1 MPPPRHAVLRHAAP
15 PHPLALGLL
24 ARYIP
29 SMGSPITV
37 TPIDEMR
44 CRFTVGDPL
53 VEAGVHHFASCEEA
67 KGVPVAEAV
76 LGVPGVVEIIVSDRT
91 ITVVKRSERDWSQL
105 EEPIKYAIEAAAP
118 APPTEAGPSNGAP
131 LDDDSMFDLVAEIFE
146 REVNPSVASH
156 GGRVDLIDV
165 QDSTVI
171 VRMQGGCQG
180 CGMANVTLRQG
191 IEGSLRRVI
200 PTLRGIEDITDHSA
214 GTNPYF
220 ASEKK

>member
-1 MPPPRHAVLRHAAP
+1 MSPPIV
-15 PHPLALGLL
+15 
-24 ARYIP
+24 
-29 SMGSPITV
+29 V
-37 TPIDEMR
+37 KPIDDMR
-44 CRFTVGDPL
+44 CSFTVAEPL
-53 VEAGVHHFASCEEA
+53 VDAGVHHFASCAEA
-67 KGVPVAEAV
+67 EGFPVAEAV
-76 LGVPGVVEIIVSDRT
+76 LAVPGVAEVLVSDRT
-91 ITVVKRSERDWSQL
+91 ITVVKRGARDWYQL
-105 EEPIKYAIEAAAP
+105 EEPIKYAIEAAAT
-118 APPTEAGPSNGAP
+118 AVPPEADRGDGTV
-131 LDDDSMFDLVAEIFE
+131 LDDDSMFDLVAQIFE

-191 IEGSLRRVI
+191 IEGSLRRAI
-200 PTLRGIEDITDHSA
+200 PTLRGVEDITDHSA

>member
-1 MPPPRHAVLRHAAP
+1 
-15 PHPLALGLL
+15 
-24 ARYIP
+24 
-29 SMGSPITV
+29 MGSPITV
-37 TPIDEMR
+37 TPIDGMR

-53 VEAGVHHFASCEEA
+53 VEAGVHHFTSCEEA

-76 LGVPGVVEIIVSDRT
+76 LGVPGIAEVVVSDRT
-91 ITVVKRSERDWSQL
+91 ITVVKRSGRDWYQL
-105 EEPIKYAIEAAAP
+105 EEPIKYAIEAAANAVP
-118 APPTEAGPSNGAP
+118 AEVEKGDGTV

-191 IEGSLRRVI
+191 IEGSLRRAI
-200 PTLRGIEDITDHSA
+200 PTLRAVEDITDHSA

>member
-1 MPPPRHAVLRHAAP
+1 
-15 PHPLALGLL
+15 
-24 ARYIP
+24 
-29 SMGSPITV
+29 
-37 TPIDEMR
+37 MR
-44 CRFTVGDPL
+44 CSFTVAEPL
-53 VEAGVHHFASCEEA
+53 VEAGVHHFTSCAEA
-67 KGVPVAEAV
+67 EGFPVAEAV
-76 LGVPGVVEIIVSDRT
+76 LAVPGVAEVVVSDRT
-91 ITVVKRSERDWSQL
+91 ITVVKRGARDWFQL
-105 EEPIKYAIEAAAP
+105 EEPIKYAIETAAAEP
-118 APPTEAGPSNGAP
+118 GAEVGPSDGVA
-131 LDDDSMFDLVAEIFE
+131 LDDDAMFDLVAQIFE

-200 PTLRGIEDITDHSA
+200 PMLRGIEDITDHSA